1 MNKKFL
7 GALLLGSLVM
17 GGTFVSCTDY
27 DDDIDNL
34 QGQIDKLAGKAEL
47 ESQVSSLS
55 SQISAAQTA
64 ATAAQTAA
72 SAAQAA
78 ADAAKS
84 VAENKLDEAAVKAI
98 AEAAAEGAAAAAK
111 EGKDAAAVAQA
122 AAEAAQAAADAAQA
136 TADKGVSAA
145 EAAQAAADAAS
156 KAAGEVA
163 SALAAS
169 ETALRAEINAAVKV
183 AEAAE
188 KAAKDA
194 EKAALQAAQDGKD
207 AAAIAE
213 AAAGAAQK
221 TADEAQKAA
230 DKVAE
235 DLAKLEERV
244 KTLEEK
250 LANVLTNEDLTSIKE
265 DLSQLTADA
274 NKYLAVYTA
283 VTSVDFYFS
292 DHVADDIHDDF
303 FLTRCDYRNHWIS
316 FVKATEK
323 DNVFTAPDGNYFT
336 FTKGN
341 TTTYG
346 DSKLI
351 RVSPA
356 NAEITKDQIKL
367 INSKGEVLPYVKVEK
382 VERFNDVLVGNTRA
396 DAGVS
401 GLWVVTFKL
410 EENVSDEDLAK
421 YTSYKVN
428 GEDRDVLFAI
438 SINNTAEAEEREIVS
453 GFDLAVKKPA
463 EANIATTQ
471 MYIGNN
477 GKIESIW
484 SIHNRYEAT
493 EHADNTLKVK
503 ELEWLDNSAPAVAPI
518 LEGTNVNAGDRIN
531 GYDNRQYSS
540 ILSVVAGEE
549 INIWIDTDSKGNVN
563 NEIKGFYVTLDTDF
577 ALESVPSEINAWNSY
592 SYENLG
598 VLQAGNK
605 GTITINN
612 ANNVNGDIIGFRVYA
627 VNLDGTLLDPDGR
640 AFYVVVGKDI
650 VRETIE
656 GVVNVYQGGSSRAES
671 DFIDVEGK
679 FVNTTNAYWWYDTQ
693 ENPKFNWNGNTTD
706 VYLDNFDV
714 LYFDKDK
721 NPISSPRNKNI
732 KYVKFVL
739 NNAANFVDN
748 ATYTQTVKLT
758 NATYNWNGSNDIGWS
773 YTSWNYEQDV
783 KAITFKMT
791 KKLPTVFPANFSPKT
806 NQIVNGVYKCFLNPN
821 VEAANSATYGYMD
834 MDNVFNNLDPYY
846 KFTFGTS
853 VKNAQNQ
860 DDDNVVLYGYELNVA
875 KSYVDGVSQH
885 ATSVAYT
892 YSGVST
898 YKDERGVWH
907 YGKDVTITGYQFQTI
922 YACVFDKSVHSWSW
936 ATGATTSINYQAT
949 GKSVDITKIAGK
961 NTYMNSRYGITLSEA
976 ISNGWLKIS
985 SAKLTSNSN
994 GLEEYF
1000 DCQIASDGVTINFV
1014 SQSGTT
1020 NPTANVASTLTIVCK
1035 DWYGHNVEIAVPY
1048 TVNKI

>member
-1 MNKKFL
+1 MT
-7 GALLLGSLVM
+7 AST
-17 GGTFVSCTDY
+17 GTFVSCTDY

-714 LYFDKDK
+714 LA
-721 NPISSPRNKNI
+721 
-732 KYVKFVL
+732 L
-739 NNAANFVDN
+739 
-748 ATYTQTVKLT
+748 
-758 NATYNWNGSNDIGWS
+758 
-773 YTSWNYEQDV
+773 
-783 KAITFKMT
+783 
-791 KKLPTVFPANFSPKT
+791 
-806 NQIVNGVYKCFLNPN
+806 
-821 VEAANSATYGYMD
+821 
-834 MDNVFNNLDPYY
+834 
-846 KFTFGTS
+846 
-853 VKNAQNQ
+853 
-860 DDDNVVLYGYELNVA
+860 
-875 KSYVDGVSQH
+875 H
-885 ATSVAYT
+885 
-892 YSGVST
+892 
-898 YKDERGVWH
+898 
-907 YGKDVTITGYQFQTI
+907 
-922 YACVFDKSVHSWSW
+922 
-936 ATGATTSINYQAT
+936 
-949 GKSVDITKIAGK
+949 
-961 NTYMNSRYGITLSEA
+961 
-976 ISNGWLKIS
+976 LKPLII
-985 SAKLTSNSN
+985 L
-994 GLEEYF
+994 
-1000 DCQIASDGVTINFV
+1000 
-1014 SQSGTT
+1014 
-1020 NPTANVASTLTIVCK
+1020 
-1035 DWYGHNVEIAVPY
+1035 
-1048 TVNKI
+1048 